1 MDLQRYNTFRV
12 RAQAPSIRVIHSV
25 EEANSALHQLG
36 APPYVLGEGSNIL
49 LVDDLDR
56 PVLINRIKG
65 IRVVNEQDNTVD
77 IEIGA
82 GQSWHAFVQWA
93 VEQGW
98 GGVENLA
105 LIPGTAGA
113 APIQNIGAYGREIA
127 DVLLRVSGLYFNGR
141 RWEWLQLDR
150 HQCRFGYRTSIFK
163 QELRENFIVCGITL
177 RLTRHH
183 HDLRVSYWSLKKW
196 LEQRDIPNPNVQTIF
211 RAVVDIRRQRL
222 PDPEVLPNAGSFFK
236 NVFVTEEQFQRLK
249 GQYEDLPV
257 FAQGGMYKVPSGW
270 LIEKCGWRGK
280 RLNDVGT
287 YARQA
292 LILVNYGTPNGRD
305 IYHLAG
311 RIMRDVYDRFGIV
324 LEPEVQIWPHRYR
337 DNLYR
342 EYAIPL
348 PAHRARENQL

>member
-12 RAQAPSIRVIHSV
+12 RAEAPSVRVIHSV
-25 EEANSALHQLG
+25 GEFTSVLHQLDT
-36 APPYVLGEGSNIL
+36 PPYVLGEGSNIL

-65 IRVVNEQDNTVD
+65 IGVVKEHDNTVD
-77 IEIGA
+77 VEIGA
-82 GQSWHAFVQWA
+82 GESWHGFVQWA

-127 DVLLRVSGLYFNGR
+127 EVLLHVRGLYFNGS
-141 RWEWLQLDR
+141 RWEWLQLDG

-163 QELRENFIVCGITL
+163 QELQEKFIVCGITL

-183 HDLRVSYWSLKKW
+183 HDLRVSYWSLQKW
-196 LEQRDIPNPNVQTIF
+196 LEQHDISTPDVQTIF

-236 NVFVTEEQFQRLK
+236 NVFVTEEYYHKLK
-249 GQYEDLPV
+249 SQYGELPA
-257 FAQGGMYKVPSGW
+257 FEQDGRYKIPSGW
-270 LIEKCGWRGK
+270 LIEKCGWKGK
-280 RLNDVGT
+280 RFNDVGT
-287 YARQA
+287 FARQA
-292 LILVNYGTPNGRD
+292 LILVNYGTSKGRD

-311 RIMRDVYDRFGIV
+311 RILRDVYERFGIV
-324 LEPEVQIWPHRYR
+324 LEPEVQIWPRHYL